1 MDIDVEVN
9 FLDTDLLLAVPAAFM
24 PAALA
29 HLRIFDLRKLE
40 KFPVATGRQASAAL
54 TAKLE
59 DESFFAPAA
68 ASDDDWAAHGSGPDR
83 RR

>member
-1 MDIDVEVN
+1 MTARGAPFGVAKLLPSFAWHVDIDVEVN

-40 KFPVATGRQASAAL
+40 KFPVATGRKPRL
-54 TAKLE
+54 L
-59 DESFFAPAA
+59 
-68 ASDDDWAAHGSGPDR
+68 
-83 RR
+83 